1 MNNETKNK
9 KQARRLRCGANFPEL
24 AAIDSRSVPSVKTA
38 VLRRWGCERISG
50 KVEKNHV
57 VTHQHD

>member
-24 AAIDSRSVPSVKTA
+24 AALDSSVSPSVKAA

-50 KVEKNHV
+50 TVETAKVAH
-57 VTHQHD
+57 HD